1 MKDFK
6 IEDYETFITNYHNLR
21 YAPYEIRDNEEI
33 IFDFMILNYGALKYA
48 SSRLRGDKQF
58 ILRCFSLP
66 DGGNDGLLEYVSDE
80 LKDDKEVVLAALATY
95 RWDFIVQVD
104 YVDLR
109 NVSERLRHD
118 KEIVLAALKTM
129 TFERDIDDYIDD
141 LNWLI
146 PDELKKDKEI
156 IDIIKEHDEDFVFNN

>member
-1 MKDFK
+1 M
-6 IEDYETFITNYHNLR
+6 
-21 YAPYEIRDNEEI
+21 
-33 IFDFMILNYGALKYA
+33 
-48 SSRLRGDKQF
+48 
-58 ILRCFSLP
+58 
-66 DGGNDGLLEYVSDE
+66 
-80 LKDDKEVVLAALATY
+80 KDDKDVVLAELATY
-95 RWDFIVQVD
+95 RWDYIVQVD

-146 PDELKKDKEI
+146 PDELKKDE
-156 IDIIKEHDEDFVFNN
+156 DIIKLIKEYDTNFVF